1 MSEQYSVSSSITIRR
16 IRHGDSLSL
25 LLESNGKPLFQS
37 WDDQAGT
44 CSPDWSVASNQP
56 VITPHVS
63 SLRQLPV
70 TLTNHSWSYN
80 GVTLVFT
87 GTTSGGYVN
96 DTTGKFALNSTTGA
110 LKIIGNLA
118 NSINTANDTLQY
130 SCVAVVSGTEYNLT
144 QSIDI
149 VIQKGGASSY
159 YGYIDATTLMLD
171 SSHTSSVLT
180 PHLWLSGNDV
190 SSFYV
195 KWYKGSSVFRSL
207 AAAAGITVSRS
218 DVDSCNLFLAEFYLH
233 SDDSTPVCRA
243 GVAIT
248 DTLDPIVLVPYIS
261 SAAKDLND
269 ENDSVIVKAR
279 AYKSSTGDIVTLTTP
294 TWLFEAY
301 DPNTWT
307 VKKTSTTDSIT
318 VTTEESDESDGTVHD
333 VRVEVQCQ
341 FTAYTT
347 T

>member
-1 MSEQYSVSSSITIRR
+1 MSEQYSVSSSITVRR

-25 LLESNGKPLFQS
+25 LLEGNGKPLFQS

-44 CSPDWSVASNQP
+44 CSPDWSIAANQP
-56 VITPHVS
+56 VITPRVS

-70 TLTNHSWSYN
+70 TLTGHSWSYN
-80 GVTLVFT
+80 GVTLAFT
-87 GTTSGGYVN
+87 GTASSGYIA
-96 DTTGKFALNSTTGA
+96 DTTGKFALNPDTGA

-118 NSINTANDTLQY
+118 SSVNTANDTLQY
-130 SCVAVVSGTEYNLT
+130 SCVAVVSGVEYTLT
-144 QSIDI
+144 QSIDV

-171 SSHTSSVLT
+171 SGHTSSVLT

-195 KWYKGSSVFRSL
+195 KWYKGSAVFRAL
-207 AAAAGITVSRS
+207 AAAAGITVLRS

-243 GVAIT
+243 GVSIT

-269 ENDSVIVKAR
+269 ENDSVVVKAR
-279 AYKSSTGDIVTLTTP
+279 AYKSSTGAIVTLTNP
-294 TWLFEAY
+294 TWAFVAS

-307 VKKTSTTDSIT
+307 VKKTSSSDSIT
-318 VTTEESDESDGTVHD
+318 ITTEESDEADGTVHD
-333 VRVEVQCQ
+333 VRVDVQCQ
-341 FTAYTT
+341 FSAFTT